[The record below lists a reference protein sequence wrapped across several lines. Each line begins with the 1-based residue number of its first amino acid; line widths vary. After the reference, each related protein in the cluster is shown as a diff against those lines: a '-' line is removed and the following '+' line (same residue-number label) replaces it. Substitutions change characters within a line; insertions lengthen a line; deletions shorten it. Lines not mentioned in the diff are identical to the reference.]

1 MERLNVEGTG
11 FGRSELS
18 HASACSPTRTGST
31 AGSRGGVRGG
41 GGTRPRARRA
51 PSLWRARIAAGTLL
65 LGAGAAT
72 TALPGCQAMPVVAPI
87 LADGAIR
94 LCVALLRTVIGVPT
108 ATLPDGYGQPHR
120 HDWTIDDKV
129 VTFCLYAS
137 PTPGRPV
144 YLQIDCEGP
153 YHEIRARR
161 LETPSIPPGKLEP
174 APVDAANA
182 SIDGG
187 ISLDKLDCRE
197 RLLIAASIAIF
208 DEGLRAESTFL
219 VTNAR
224 TLPRALDFPGVTT
237 ALDGVELAPELD
249 HEVRYGDAI
258 TLSGPPMSVAAY
270 AHAVG
275 IREVSFRAGDSNW
288 RLVAHEEYPI
298 GALFRDGVF
307 EGARVLS
314 AHGG

>member
-11 FGRSELS
+11 CGRSELS
-18 HASACSPTRTGST
+18 HASACSPTKTGST
-31 AGSRGGVRGG
+31 AGSRGGARGG
-41 GGTRPRARRA
+41 GGSRPRARRA

-65 LGAGAAT
+65 LGAGAVAT
-72 TALPGCQAMPVVAPI
+72 TLPGCQSMPVVAPI
-87 LADGAIR
+87 IADGAIR
-94 LCVALLRTVIGVPT
+94 LCSVLIKSILG
-108 ATLPDGYGQPHR
+108 LPKDSLPEGYGRAQR
-120 HDWTIDDKV
+120 HDWTVDGHV
-129 VTFCLYAS
+129 VTLCLYAS

-161 LETPSIPPGKLEP
+161 LETPSLPPGKVEQ
-174 APVDAANA
+174 APIDDSTA

-187 ISLDKLDCRE
+187 ISLDKLDCAE
-197 RLLIAASIAIF
+197 RLLIAASLAIIE
-208 DEGLRAESTFL
+208 EGLRAETTFL

-249 HEVRYGDAI
+249 HEVRYGDAV
-258 TLSGPPMSVAAY
+258 TLSGPPMAVAAY
-270 AHAVG
+270 AHACGV
-275 IREVSFRAGDSNW
+275 REVSFTAGDSNW
-288 RLVAHEEYPI
+288 RLVAHEELPV

-307 EGARVLS
+307 EGARVLT